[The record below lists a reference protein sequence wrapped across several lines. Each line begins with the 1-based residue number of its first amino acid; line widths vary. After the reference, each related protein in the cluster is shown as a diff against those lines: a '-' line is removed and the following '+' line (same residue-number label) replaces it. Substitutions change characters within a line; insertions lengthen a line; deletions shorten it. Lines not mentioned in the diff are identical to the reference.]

1 MALHEYINTL
11 LADSKM
17 VTWMPIKMRTM
28 EDKREMVTNF
38 NQMIEVYNLWAETT
52 NIHQPVTEETI
63 QDKITQEKKLY
74 G

>member
-1 MALHEYINTL
+1 
-11 LADSKM
+11 M

-63 QDKITQEKKLY
+63 QDTITQEKKLY

>member
-1 MALHEYINTL
+1 
-11 LADSKM
+11 
-17 VTWMPIKMRTM
+17 M

-63 QDKITQEKKLY
+63 QDTITQEKKLY